1 MYILV
6 QTAILSWNSS
16 FNIVL
21 SFAIPLLDW
30 FVIGAVM
37 MVDPDNPLV
46 SPTKTT
52 QDQIDRFEYNG
63 RLKHYT
69 KSTLG
74 WLHLIWTN

>member
-37 MVDPDNPLV
+37 MVDPDKPFV
-46 SPTKTT
+46 EPIKTT
-52 QDQIDRFEYNG
+52 QDQIDLHEYNG
-63 RLKHYT
+63 TLKH
-69 KSTLG
+69 
-74 WLHLIWTN
+74 